1 MVPSKGIPETA
12 ISSLGYAPLDAKHSS
27 SRLLPRGVLM
37 LSGHTNAYVG
47 RRLASGLV
55 GSG

>member
-37 LSGHTNAYVG
+37 LSGHINAYVG